1 MEKPTVDTPVT
12 SCCEHAAFTVA
23 AVAADP
29 ETVGME
35 GGLETT
41 KLVLKQEQRALEDHE
56 DVVKKRLA
64 LFKRAD
70 AGCDHVLR
78 SFQLQLFG
86 LVRKD
91 TDHPRYRRYFKD
103 GLRAVTEAEPRR
115 SEPTMVAAMIVSLGE
130 DLADPV
136 LGELAAA
143 FLPRFKAA
151 LAQVKAT
158 EQALAIDEASAR
170 HRREQTIPAA
180 KLALI
185 DEYVKLHGALRALFP
200 REAAR
205 VEACFLPFRK
215 ERKKADEASPEPAPP
230 PSAPPS

>member
-1 MEKPTVDTPVT
+1 MEKPTVDTPVV
-12 SCCEHAAFTVA
+12 SCLEHAAFTIA

-29 ETVGME
+29 ETAGME
-35 GGLETT
+35 GGLEGAH
-41 KLVLKQEQRALEDHE
+41 LALKQEQRALEDHE
-56 DVVKKRLA
+56 ELVMKKRA

-78 SFQLQLFG
+78 SFQLQLYG

-91 TDHPRYRRYFKD
+91 TDHPHYRRYFKA
-103 GLRAVTEAEPRR
+103 GLRAVTEAEPRQ

-130 DLADPV
+130 DLTDPV
-136 LGELAAA
+136 LGELAAE
-143 FLPRFKAA
+143 FLPRFTAA

-158 EQALAIDEASAR
+158 EQALAVDETTAR
-170 HRREQTIPAA
+170 HRREQKIPAA

-185 DEYVKLHGALRALFP
+185 DEYVKLHSALRALFP

-215 ERKKADEASPEPAPP
+215 ERKKADEPSPEPAPP